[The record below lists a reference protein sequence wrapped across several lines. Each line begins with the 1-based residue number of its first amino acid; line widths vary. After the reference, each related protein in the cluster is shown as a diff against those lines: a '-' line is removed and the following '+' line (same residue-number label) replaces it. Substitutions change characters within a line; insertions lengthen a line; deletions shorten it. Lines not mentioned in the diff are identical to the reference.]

1 MCTTARFRLPISTA
15 SEDCAEALAEQ
26 VRDAAARRTPL
37 SIVGGGTKAFLGRRT
52 HGEPLDVS
60 RHRGLIAYEPSELV
74 ISARA
79 GTRLGEIEGL
89 IAGHGQMLA
98 FEPPRFG
105 EASTIGGTLAAGLS
119 GARRPFA
126 GAVRDCVLG
135 VTILDGQGRRL
146 RFGGTVFKN
155 VAGFDVFRLM
165 AGAMGR
171 LGVLLDVSLR
181 LAPAP
186 KAVRTLAFDE
196 PWPAAQSRLNRLMM
210 TPLPLT
216 GAAHRDGRLF
226 LRLEGGEA
234 GVAEASSELG
244 GEGLASSTWDE
255 LREFKGEV
263 LGAPRLWRLSLPRRA
278 VLDLPGRWLIN
289 WAGAERW
296 LVSDAPTET
305 IRAAARDAGGHA
317 SLFRGARDGEA
328 VFEPLDDELM
338 ALHRRL
344 AGALDPAGI
353 LNPGRIYEDL

>member
-1 MCTTARFRLPISTA
+1 MPISTA
-15 SEDCAEALAEQ
+15 SEDCAQALAEQ

-52 HGEPLDVS
+52 EGEPLDVS
-60 RHRGLIAYEPSELV
+60 KHRGLIAYEPSELV
-74 ISARA
+74 VTARA
-79 GTRLGEIEGL
+79 GTRLAEIEAQL
-89 IAGHGQMLA
+89 TGHGQMLA

-126 GAVRDCVLG
+126 GAVRDCLLG

-186 KAVRTLAFDE
+186 KAVCTLAFDE
-196 PWPAAQSRLNRLMM
+196 PWASAQSLLAGLMVK
-210 TPLPLT
+210 PLPLA
-216 GAAHRDGRLF
+216 GAAHMDGRLF
-226 LRLEGGEA
+226 VRLEGGQA
-234 GVAEASSELG
+234 GVAQASGDLG
-244 GEGLASSTWDE
+244 GEAVAASPWDD
-255 LREFKGEV
+255 LRAFKGAV
-263 LGAPRLWRLSLPRRA
+263 LGAPRLWRLSVPRRA

-296 LVSDAPTET
+296 LASDAPTQT

-317 SLFRGARDGEA
+317 SLFRGARHGEA
-328 VFEPLDDELM
+328 VFEPLAGELL
-338 ALHRRL
+338 ALHQRL
-344 AGALDPAGI
+344 ARALDPAGV
-353 LNPGRIYEDL
+353 LNPGRMYQEL